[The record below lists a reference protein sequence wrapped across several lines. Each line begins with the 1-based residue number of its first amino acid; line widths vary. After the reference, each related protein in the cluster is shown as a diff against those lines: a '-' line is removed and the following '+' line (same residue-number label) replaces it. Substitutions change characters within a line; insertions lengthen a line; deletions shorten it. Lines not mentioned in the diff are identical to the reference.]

1 MYNWQRWSF
10 ICIRWMYRYE
20 DIIRNTYVCTYILV
34 LYICINI
41 LHTEYICTDRIVNS
55 IWSYAFYSRSRD
67 KITHDWNLSSSIC
80 SLVAS
85 CFGFDDTYATW
96 QNVSFLIWTADRDCF
111 YQTDTFYPTNQLIGN
126 KNIKN
131 IISLNKK
138 NHEKL
143 FITENQNK
151 KPLKSF

>member
-1 MYNWQRWSF
+1 MRASPIGDNGGGGGGNYSHGFLYKHYKGILVIPCSCMTASKKLRPCSRRNMQAVPVWMIVAYVYIYTYRVYNWQRWSF

-67 KITHDWNLSSSIC
+67 KITHD
-80 SLVAS
+80 
-85 CFGFDDTYATW
+85 
-96 QNVSFLIWTADRDCF
+96 
-111 YQTDTFYPTNQLIGN
+111 
-126 KNIKN
+126 
-131 IISLNKK
+131 
-138 NHEKL
+138 
-143 FITENQNK
+143 
-151 KPLKSF
+151 